1 MTSSD
6 KDFKQQVLFGEPVQG
21 AEFDVASEPK
31 GQIVVNDEQFTE
43 IDERETDFVDIEDVI
58 ENKGKKNWGVRLIF
72 SLVTLLI
79 VIESVLF
86 FHEGFNQSPI
96 TASIYAALF
105 CTIATVFGRTVYKE
119 FKSLRA
125 LKKRKLQQ
133 DKVLDAL
140 HSADSIDARKVC
152 DDIATQLPSD
162 VHNAI
167 DKQWSKTIPLELS
180 QKEVLSVFSST
191 VLANTDTKG
200 IDKITKFSAEATVLV
215 ALSPIAIV
223 DMMILFWRNLK
234 MIDEISQLYGLQLSY
249 WARIKLIR
257 QVFVNMA
264 YAGASELI
272 VDVGADLIGAD
283 LLGKLSSRLAQ
294 GLGAGML
301 TARLGIQTM
310 KMCRPIPFSPQN
322 SPKIK
327 DVRKQ
332 LIAQI
337 KKISDRS

>member
-1 MTSSD
+1 MSSTE
-6 KDFKQQVLFGEPVQG
+6 KDFKQQVLFEEPADEVKLS
-21 AEFDVASEPK
+21 VASEPK
-31 GQIVVNDEQFTE
+31 SQIVIADEQFTE
-43 IDERETDFVDIEDVI
+43 VDEREDDLVEISDVI
-58 ENKGKKNWGVRLIF
+58 ESKGKKNWLRRLIF
-72 SLVTLLI
+72 SLIGLLI
-79 VIESVLF
+79 VIEAVF
-86 FHEGFNQSPI
+86 FFQEGFNDTPI
-96 TASIYAALF
+96 IASIYALLFAL
-105 CTIATVFGRTVYKE
+105 IATVFGHTVYKE
-119 FKSLRA
+119 IKSLRS
-125 LKKRKLQQ
+125 LKKRKHQQ
-133 DKVLDAL
+133 EKIISAL
-140 HSADSIDARKVC
+140 HSASDIDARKMC
-152 DDIATQLPSD
+152 DEIAAQLPSD
-162 VHNAI
+162 MQQVIEN
-167 DKQWSKTIPLELS
+167 KWSTTIPAELS
-180 QKEVLSVFSST
+180 QKEVISVFSST
-191 VLANTDTKG
+191 VLAETDAKS

-249 WARIKLIR
+249 WARIKLIK
-257 QVFVNMA
+257 QVFINMA

-310 KMCRPIPFSPQN
+310 KMCRPIPFSSQN

-332 LIAQI
+332 LIAKI
-337 KKISDRS
+337 KNISERS